1 MKVRNAIAIIAAA
14 SAIVISSCG
23 EGFSVGERSGIV
35 TKLSY
40 KGIINKGW
48 DGTLLMVG
56 PPGVFIARPETL
68 YFTINPIDTSTV
80 RRLTEAKDKGERVT
94 VKYSQWIMHPWS
106 ALKRDYVVTDV
117 KQPIN

>member
-1 MKVRNAIAIIAAA
+1 MKARNAIAIIATA

-48 DGTLLMVG
+48 MEHFL
-56 PPGVFIARPETL
+56 
-68 YFTINPIDTSTV
+68 
-80 RRLTEAKDKGERVT
+80 
-94 VKYSQWIMHPWS
+94 WS
-106 ALKRDYVVTDV
+106 ALLAFS
-117 KQPIN
+117 